1 MDTANGPQYVQLI
14 ITYNR
19 EREILSSLIP
29 VPAGPV
35 SCAAGTRGLTDA
47 RETSYTMATQPSA
60 GNPMSLVEGLRQIR
74 REARNSL
81 AEVQHSLADVKDY
94 LSEAYASVVGAKFT
108 LNELNFSLED
118 VDQSLNEIQD
128 SLNSI
133 ERTLCSARLI
143 SPMEKQAMDE
153 KSGMKD
159 GAKNEV

>member
-1 MDTANGPQYVQLI
+1 M
-14 ITYNR
+14 
-19 EREILSSLIP
+19 
-29 VPAGPV
+29 
-35 SCAAGTRGLTDA
+35 TDA

-60 GNPMSLVEGLRQIR
+60 GNPMSLVEGLLQIR

-143 SPMEKQAMDE
+143 SPVEKQAMDE